1 MRATDLTPL
10 TVPEVRRLLL
20 AGEAPPPHQQHLLAW
35 SHFRRAHQA
44 HAGRAHA
51 ARRAR
56 THTPAGTLPSAAA
69 AAAAAAA
76 RPEASGPP
84 ALQLAGT
91 ATLTEATWAQ
101 IAPLLPRLQLAPKR
115 TRYEHRRV
123 LDGIL
128 AVMRSGRSWRE
139 GPARDTPWPILYQR
153 YSLWRR
159 RGIWDAI
166 LCILHPEADV
176 SFAT

>member
-1 MRATDLTPL
+1 MRP
-10 TVPEVRRLLL
+10 
-20 AGEAPPPHQQHLLAW
+20 G
-35 SHFRRAHQA
+35 
-44 HAGRAHA
+44 
-51 ARRAR
+51 RRAR
-56 THTPAGTLPSAAA
+56 THTPAGALPTAAA
-69 AAAAAAA
+69 TAAAL
-76 RPEASGPP
+76 PEAPGELWPP

-101 IAPLLPRLQLAPKR
+101 IAPLLPRLQRAPKR

-139 GPARDTPWPILYQR
+139 GPAGDIPWPILYQR

-159 RGIWDAI
+159 RGTWDAI

-176 SFAT
+176 PFAT